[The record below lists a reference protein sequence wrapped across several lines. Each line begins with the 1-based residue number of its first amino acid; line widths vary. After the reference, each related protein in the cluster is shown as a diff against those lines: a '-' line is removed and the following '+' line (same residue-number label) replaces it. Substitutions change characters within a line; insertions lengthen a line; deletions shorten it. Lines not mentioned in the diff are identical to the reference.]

1 MATPNLLSL
10 NIPDQDLNEIEGAVD
25 ILERKLMPHL
35 KNLSPEER
43 RNILKL
49 GDKSVAFV
57 EKARHWVKDYPQ
69 LKPPY
74 GDLEELE
81 RDLKAMKLLD
91 RLLRSIKPIFN
102 GLEDTLML
110 AGSEAYAEALAY
122 YSYFKAAAKAKVDG
136 AEEAYYDLKRWF
148 PGGSSKAGKGE
159 KEEEESLS

>member
-1 MATPNLLSL
+1 MATSNLLSL
-10 NIPDQDLNEIEGAVD
+10 NIPDQDFNEIEGAVD

-35 KNLSPEER
+35 KNLSAEER

-49 GDKSVAFV
+49 GDKSVPFV
-57 EKARHWVKDYPQ
+57 EKARDWVKENPQ

-74 GDLEELE
+74 GDVEELE
-81 RDLKAMKLLD
+81 KDLKAMKLLD
-91 RLLRSIKPIFN
+91 RLLRSIRPIFN

-136 AEEAYYDLKRWF
+136 AEEAYYDLKGWF
-148 PGGSSKAGKGE
+148 PGGSTKATE
-159 KEEEESLS
+159 EEEESLA